1 MIVGRTL
8 KAGRFTRKGRAPG
21 IFQPAAA
28 PPSAAVVLP
37 RLDAAAAGFAN
48 DIRSGHPEA
57 RHYVRHPFFGRLPTI
72 DYVRLQAIHAR
83 HHRGQLTS
91 T

>member
-1 MIVGRTL
+1 MFRPSTTP
-8 KAGRFTRKGRAPG
+8 A
-21 IFQPAAA
+21 PAAA
-28 PPSAAVVLP
+28 LLP
-37 RLDAAAAGFAN
+37 RLEAAVKGFEG
-48 DIRSGHPEA
+48 DIRSGHPEG
-57 RHYVRHPFFGRLPTI
+57 RHSLQHPFFGRMTTI